1 LDKNRVLEGQ
11 FALVTGASSG
21 IGMGIAR
28 AFADAGASV
37 AINYHRNKSAAEDL
51 AHELGKAGTQT
62 LVIGADVGSEDEVQK
77 MFGTLLAEFGTLD
90 IMMNNSGI
98 QIDAAFHE
106 MTLEQWDAVVRTHL
120 TGHFLCT
127 REAVRE
133 FLRRGMRPVS
143 RALGKV
149 LCMSSVHDVI
159 PWAHRVSYASSKG
172 GILMFARSVAQ
183 EYASRRIRVNTISPG
198 AIRTPLNRAAWE
210 TPEAEEEL
218 LRLIPY
224 GRIGEPSEVGE
235 LAVWLASDLSD
246 YVTGAAFYIDGG
258 MTLYPGFE
266 SGG

>member
-1 LDKNRVLEGQ
+1 
-11 FALVTGASSG
+11 
-21 IGMGIAR
+21 
-28 AFADAGASV
+28 
-37 AINYHRNKSAAEDL
+37 
-51 AHELGKAGTQT
+51 
-62 LVIGADVGSEDEVQK
+62 
-77 MFGTLLAEFGTLD
+77 
-90 IMMNNSGI
+90 
-98 QIDAAFHE
+98 
-106 MTLEQWDAVVRTHL
+106 
-120 TGHFLCT
+120 
-127 REAVRE
+127 
-133 FLRRGMRPVS
+133 
-143 RALGKV
+143 V